1 MGTHLLSLFHSLR
14 LLLRARL
21 HLGCDTV
28 LFNPC
33 FTLKIT
39 SSQYQEI
46 TSAIIQPLPPN
57 NYIRA
62 HCPASSVFN
71 NLGPYFPIIHLLCP
85 DWCKHLHHRTITSN
99 DNRNW
104 LPVSPH
110 ASTIRPNA
118 CRMGRRCSVFS
129 QNITSLYPTIT
140 PRYCPHLLLPLDIG
154 KTIKMAI
161 IRYIGAS
168 VTNH

>member
-1 MGTHLLSLFHSLR
+1 MPSTRQCSRIFLKAFQINSHLDATLGKAHLTAALAFATLWAWHPMRVEPVSWSTAITYHTCTAFFLMTLVALLEYIYTPARRTKWELLSLFHSLR

-33 FTLKIT
+33 FTLKTT

-85 DWCKHLHHRTITSN
+85 D
-99 DNRNW
+99 
-104 LPVSPH
+104 
-110 ASTIRPNA
+110 
-118 CRMGRRCSVFS
+118 
-129 QNITSLYPTIT
+129 
-140 PRYCPHLLLPLDIG
+140 
-154 KTIKMAI
+154 
-161 IRYIGAS
+161 
-168 VTNH
+168 